1 MSTTSGSVNQ
11 TSDRS
16 APRTCIPCK
25 SSKKKCDKNLPTCDR
40 CSRLDLPCTYDE
52 AAETVQDSS
61 HSTAKSQTILDRL
74 ERLESRVFASEEP
87 WATVTPDLRANS
99 NIEVKEAQENA
110 WQLRPSLLQPSYLEF
125 IVGMNLT
132 SILEEKST
140 SIRAVG
146 EKYFDSIHDFLPI
159 ISKERIDK
167 RTQEAESLQPNG
179 GFMILI
185 LSILLLT
192 EEPVNGFV
200 ASGTFSSPELY
211 RVCKYHYSLF
221 SSLKEPCVELIQS
234 GLLIALYEHAHCL
247 GSSQAYL
254 TIGTCARMAGAIGL
268 PTPTSVGKI
277 GTLQCE
283 ADACDVLERVQAFL
297 CDHSPAY
304 WSACPGSTR
313 LIRDISLEAELQ
325 RLMTNFTDHRDDFL
339 WHRGL
344 DTTFGAMLCAY
355 AFYQI
360 QTTSDSA
367 VEFPGQLQATL
378 ESMMDI
384 SSSRLNLLTMTGDVH
399 LAFLSPFSITGILLV
414 LEAIGLLDPVENID
428 TYLLRYRQTFMD
440 VLRRLS
446 SRWRL
451 ADLRKAHEA
460 HSPTQPN
467 PQMGWYLCPTLGPT
481 GRLWA
486 RGESLLGFE

>member
-1 MSTTSGSVNQ
+1 M
-11 TSDRS
+11 
-16 APRTCIPCK
+16 
-25 SSKKKCDKNLPTCDR
+25 
-40 CSRLDLPCTYDE
+40 
-52 AAETVQDSS
+52 QDSS

-268 PTPTSVGKI
+268 PTPTSG
-277 GTLQCE
+277 
-283 ADACDVLERVQAFL
+283 
-297 CDHSPAY
+297 
-304 WSACPGSTR
+304 
-313 LIRDISLEAELQ
+313 ISQSSE
-325 RLMTNFTDHRDDFL
+325 MTPCSEEGIN
-339 WHRGL
+339 
-344 DTTFGAMLCAY
+344 
-355 AFYQI
+355 
-360 QTTSDSA
+360 
-367 VEFPGQLQATL
+367 
-378 ESMMDI
+378 
-384 SSSRLNLLTMTGDVH
+384 
-399 LAFLSPFSITGILLV
+399 ILLG
-414 LEAIGLLDPVENID
+414 IYTLD
-428 TYLLRYRQTFMD
+428 
-440 VLRRLS
+440 
-446 SRWRL
+446 
-451 ADLRKAHEA
+451 K
-460 HSPTQPN
+460 
-467 PQMGWYLCPTLGPT
+467 
-481 GRLWA
+481 
-486 RGESLLGFE
+486 